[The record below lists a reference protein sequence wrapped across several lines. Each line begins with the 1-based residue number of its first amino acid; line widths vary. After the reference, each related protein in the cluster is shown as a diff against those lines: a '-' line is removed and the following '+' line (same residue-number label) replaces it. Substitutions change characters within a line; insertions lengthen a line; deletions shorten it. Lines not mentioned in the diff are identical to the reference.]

1 MRDIRTLNQLQAALD
16 KELGWRIKEIGAFQ
30 VASKSSNQQAK
41 HFVRAGV
48 ALVYAHWEGF
58 IKSSSEMYLSY
69 VGNRSLTYRDLK
81 SCFALF
87 GLKSKL
93 STLSESRKSIA
104 NISAFEFILERIDEE
119 ANMNLS
125 SAINTE
131 SNLTSKVFENIAASL
146 DIDPTAYDTKFNLID
161 ESLVKRRNQIAH
173 GEYLD
178 ISGKDFS
185 ELSKDVI
192 GLMRL
197 YKTDLENAA
206 SLESYRRPSANHI

>member
-1 MRDIRTLNQLQAALD
+1 MLAIRTLDQLQTGLD
-16 KELGWRIKEIGAFQ
+16 KELGWRVKEIGAFN
-30 VASKSSNQQAK
+30 VASKANSQQAK
-41 HFVRAGV
+41 YFVRAGV

-58 IKSSSEMYLSY
+58 IKTSSEMYLSY
-69 VGNRSLTYRDLK
+69 VGSRQLTYRDLK

-93 STLSESRKSIA
+93 STLAESRKAAS
-104 NISAFEFILERIDEE
+104 NIRAFDFILAEMGETAI
-119 ANMNLS
+119 MNLS

-131 SNLTSKVFENIAASL
+131 SNLTSKVFENIASSL
-146 DIDPTAYDTKFNLID
+146 DIDLSAYNTKFNLID

-178 ISGKDFS
+178 ISSREFG
-185 ELSKDVI
+185 ELAGEIV

-206 SLESYRRPSANHI
+206 SVESYKRTVAA